1 MGNLFRKQGVVYKT
15 LSEELL
21 AHCRT
26 ITNFTDQEIHDEH
39 TKFFSFTDDGR
50 LKKSHMEPLIGEYL
64 PSTKKKHSKYL
75 TDCVF
80 LAIDTNNDGYIDFL
94 EYLMSIK
101 FFQTESPIEKA
112 DFVFRIIDKNGDNHV
127 TQKELERILKCL
139 QDYHKSLSSIHVQDV
154 VNEGPKPAAS
164 AIVEKL
170 DEDKSGV
177 INVSEFVDAWLKDES
192 IRALFTF

>member
-1 MGNLFRKQGVVYKT
+1 MGNLFRKPNVVYKT
-15 LSEELL
+15 LTEELL
-21 AHCRT
+21 IHCRT
-26 ITNFTDQEIHDEH
+26 ITGFSDEEINAEH
-39 TKFFSFTDDGR
+39 TKFFSVTIDGR
-50 LKKSHMEPLIGEYL
+50 LRKSQMEILLGDYL
-64 PSTKKKHSKYL
+64 PMTKRKNSKYL

-80 LAIDTNNDGYIDFL
+80 SAIDTNNDGYIDFL

-101 FFQTESPIEKA
+101 FFQTESPVEKA

-139 QDYHKSLSSIHVQDV
+139 QGYHQSLANINITDLI
-154 VNEGPKPAAS
+154 NDGPKPAAN

-177 INVSEFVDAWLKDES
+177 INVSEFVDAWLKDET

>member
-1 MGNLFRKQGVVYKT
+1 MGNLCRKQDAVYKT
-15 LSEELL
+15 LTDDILTHCQHITGFDDEEIRNQ
-21 AHCRT
+21 HR
-26 ITNFTDQEIHDEH
+26 
-39 TKFFSFTDDGR
+39 KFFSVAEDGH
-50 LKKSHMEPLIGEYL
+50 LKKSHMEELLGEYL
-64 PSTKKKHSKYL
+64 PPTKRKNSKYL

-80 LAIDTNNDGYIDFL
+80 SAIDTKNDGYIDFI

-127 TQKELERILKCL
+127 TKKELERILKCL
-139 QDYHKSLSSIHVQDV
+139 QDYHQSLADIRISDIIND
-154 VNEGPKPAAS
+154 GPKPAAN
-164 AIVEKL
+164 AIIEEL

-177 INVSEFVDAWLKDES
+177 IGISEFVDGWLKNET